1 MNIRY
6 FPGSAKYLSKQQFR
20 TLMCR
25 CKDNVCRANMAIP
38 ATPRASYLRVSYR
51 TDMINI
57 SVLINSSETSGA
69 AERSQNFLQSQ
80 PFNYHRSTPVKLKFL
95 ILLFASVNNILKL
108 LEESSR
114 NYIVPTRI
122 SSQTYLQYFQVVFV
136 NFEKY
141 KQCRYVITNNKD
153 INVIKLVKVLVIQ
166 CQ

>member
-1 MNIRY
+1 MKEKRNFNVQTVAIGRYNLGRLWRGQQRREYARPIDTMNIRY

-69 AERSQNFLQSQ
+69 AERSATKTFCKVNRSIITVR
-80 PFNYHRSTPVKLKFL
+80 HRSNLSF
-95 ILLFASVNNILKL
+95 
-108 LEESSR
+108 
-114 NYIVPTRI
+114 
-122 SSQTYLQYFQVVFV
+122 
-136 NFEKY
+136 
-141 KQCRYVITNNKD
+141 
-153 INVIKLVKVLVIQ
+153 
-166 CQ
+166 